1 MTARPPRVNI
11 FAVFRIDLNLCR
23 AVHKGVHIS
32 ALAVGPLHCGKS
44 LQSLIT
50 IMTVEP
56 TATTTGQINGNS
68 SSRPTRATRTR
79 IVLFTCA
86 KREPATPIGHLHL
99 APSSSGLIFNAKRA
113 PAIANSGVPWIKV
126 KEPLLEHSVTPR
138 DVAHGK
144 YEIRDLRALERP
156 GPVRS

>member
-1 MTARPPRVNI
+1 M
-11 FAVFRIDLNLCR
+11 
-23 AVHKGVHIS
+23 S
-32 ALAVGPLHCGKS
+32 ALAVGPPHCGKS

-68 SSRPTRATRTR
+68 SSRPTRTARTR
-79 IVLFTCA
+79 RVLFTCA
-86 KREPATPIGHLHL
+86 KRQPATPIGHLHL

-126 KEPLLEHSVTPR
+126 KEPLLGRR
-138 DVAHGK
+138 DVCAKAGSGTS
-144 YEIRDLRALERP
+144 EQIV
-156 GPVRS
+156 PVVTATRL

>member
-1 MTARPPRVNI
+1 M
-11 FAVFRIDLNLCR
+11 
-23 AVHKGVHIS
+23 HIS
-32 ALAVGPLHCGKS
+32 ASAVGPLHCGKS

-79 IVLFTCA
+79 IVLFTCT

-99 APSSSGLIFNAKRA
+99 APQQQRSDFQREASPGYL
-113 PAIANSGVPWIKV
+113 P
-126 KEPLLEHSVTPR
+126 
-138 DVAHGK
+138 
-144 YEIRDLRALERP
+144 IRVFP
-156 GPVRS
+156 GSR